1 MQNLRHFR
9 LRKLFERTNVFELL
23 KDSITSLTIFVKK
36 KGAGFPPQPKGWGF
50 QPEDLM
56 NKVLVSDLLSQRG
69 LDVLRENDDFEVD
82 VILTLSHEEL
92 LERIADYDAL
102 LIRSATKVTKDV
114 IDAATRL
121 KVIGR
126 AGVGVDNIDVQASTR
141 NGILVVNTPTGNTI
155 AAAEHTI
162 AMLLAL
168 ARNIVPAGISLRNRS
183 WQRNNFIGVE
193 LYGKI
198 FGTIGLGRIG
208 REVARRIQAFEM
220 QVIAYDPYISASA
233 GEKMGIRFV
242 DRETL
247 FQESDYISVHTHLN
261 AETYHS
267 IGEAE
272 FALMKPSCRLINCAR
287 GGIIDED
294 ALYHALKID
303 QFAGAA
309 LDVFEDEPATDT
321 PLLEL
326 ENFLAVPHLGAS
338 TSEAQEHVAVEVAQ
352 QVINALRG
360 QPVANAVNQPKI
372 DPRILD
378 ILGPYLELAEKIGS
392 FHAQIVEG
400 QISAIKIHYSGTLF
414 QTEDITPITV
424 ALQKG
429 LLAPVLTNVNYVNAP
444 FLIKQRGIA
453 VTETKS
459 ESEADFANSIAIT
472 ITTDKGESVIEGTA
486 FGRKDIRIV
495 RIDQLHINVRP
506 TGYILLIYNRDQ
518 PGMIGLMGTILGE
531 HSINI
536 ADMTVGR
543 SRLSELAL
551 TLINVDSPVP
561 RNVLQTMAAQKK
573 IDFVKQVFL
582 S

>member
-1 MQNLRHFR
+1 MY
-9 LRKLFERTNVFELL
+9 
-23 KDSITSLTIFVKK
+23 
-36 KGAGFPPQPKGWGF
+36 
-50 QPEDLM
+50 
-56 NKVLVSDLLSQRG
+56 KVLVSDLLSQQG
-69 LDVLRENDDFEVD
+69 LDVLEADDDFEVD
-82 VILTLSHEEL
+82 VILDLSHEAL
-92 LERIADYDAL
+92 LERIAAYDAL

-121 KVIGR
+121 KVVGR
-126 AGVGVDNIDVQASTR
+126 AGVGVDNIDVQAATR
-141 NGILVVNTPTGNTI
+141 NGVLVVNTPTGNTI

-168 ARNIVPAGISLRNRS
+168 ARNIVPAGISLKNRS
-183 WQRNNFIGVE
+183 WQRNDFIGVE
-193 LYGKI
+193 LYGKV
-198 FGTIGLGRIG
+198 FGTVGLGRIG
-208 REVARRIQAFEM
+208 REVARRVQAFEM
-220 QVIAYDPYISASA
+220 KVIAYDPYISASA
-233 GEKMGIRFV
+233 AEKIGIQLV

-247 FQESDYISVHTHLN
+247 FRLSDYISVHTHLN

-267 IGEAE
+267 IGASE

-294 ALYHALKID
+294 ALYHALKTG

-326 ENFLAVPHLGAS
+326 DNFLAMPHLGAS
-338 TSEAQEHVAVEVAQ
+338 TSEAQEHVAIEVAQ
-352 QVINALRG
+352 QVMNALHG

-372 DPRILD
+372 DPRTLD

-392 FHAQIVEG
+392 FHTQIVEG
-400 QISAIKIHYSGTLF
+400 RISAVKIQYNGSIF
-414 QTEDITPITV
+414 QQEDITPVTV
-424 ALQKG
+424 ATQKG
-429 LLAPVLTNVNYVNAP
+429 LLTPVLTDVNYVNAP
-444 FLIKQRGIA
+444 FLIKQRGIS

-459 ESEADFANSIAIT
+459 EMEADFANSIT
-472 ITTDKGESVIEGTA
+472 VTVVTDKGETVIEGTA

-506 TGYILLIYNRDQ
+506 TGYILLIYNSDQ
-518 PGMIGLMGTILGE
+518 PGMIGVMGTILGE
-531 HSINI
+531 HGINI

-543 SRLSELAL
+543 SRLWELAV

-561 RNVLQTMAAQKK
+561 RHVLQTIAEQKK

-582 S
+582 P

>member
-1 MQNLRHFR
+1 MY
-9 LRKLFERTNVFELL
+9 
-23 KDSITSLTIFVKK
+23 
-36 KGAGFPPQPKGWGF
+36 
-50 QPEDLM
+50 
-56 NKVLVSDLLSQRG
+56 KVLVSDLLSQQG
-69 LDVLRENDDFEVD
+69 LDVLTENSDFEVD
-82 VILTLSHEEL
+82 VILALSHEEL
-92 LERIADYDAL
+92 LDRIVDYNAL
-102 LIRSATKVTKDV
+102 LIRSATKVTAAV
-114 IDAATRL
+114 IDAAAQL

-126 AGVGVDNIDVQASTR
+126 AGVGVDNIDLQAATR

-168 ARNIVPAGISLRNRS
+168 ARNIVPAGISLRNRA
-183 WQRNNFIGVE
+183 WQRNDFIGVE
-193 LYGKI
+193 LYGKV
-198 FGTIGLGRIG
+198 FGTVGLGRIG
-208 REVARRIQAFEM
+208 REVAGRAQAFGM
-220 QVIAYDPYISASA
+220 QVIAYDPYISANA
-233 GEKMGIRFV
+233 AEKIGIRLV

-267 IGEAE
+267 IGESE
-272 FALMKPSCRLINCAR
+272 FLLMKPSCRLINCAR

-294 ALYHALKID
+294 ALYHALKSE
-303 QFAGAA
+303 QLAGAA
-309 LDVFEDEPATDT
+309 LDVFENEPATDT

-326 ENFLAVPHLGAS
+326 ENVLALPHLGAS

-352 QVINALRG
+352 QVKNALRDE
-360 QPVANAVNQPKI
+360 PVANAVNQPNI
-372 DPRILD
+372 DPRTLD
-378 ILGPYLELAEKIGS
+378 ILGPYLKLTEKIGS

-400 QISAIKIHYSGTLF
+400 QISAIKIHYNGTLF
-414 QTEDITPITV
+414 QEEDITPLTV

-429 LLAPVLTNVNYVNAP
+429 LLAPVLADVNYVNAP
-444 FLIKQRGIA
+444 FLIKQRGIS

-459 ESEADFANSIAIT
+459 ESEANFANSIAIT
-472 ITTDKGESVIEGTA
+472 VVTDKGEAVIEGTA
-486 FGRKDIRIV
+486 FGKKDIRIV

-506 TGYILLIYNRDQ
+506 TGYILLIYNSDQ

-531 HSINI
+531 HNINI

-543 SRLSELAL
+543 SRLWDLAV

-561 RNVLQTMAAQKK
+561 RHVLQTIASQKK

-582 S
+582 PPQEGEFEDFANEDMEVRD

>member
-1 MQNLRHFR
+1 
-9 LRKLFERTNVFELL
+9 
-23 KDSITSLTIFVKK
+23 
-36 KGAGFPPQPKGWGF
+36 
-50 QPEDLM
+50 M
-56 NKVLVSDLLSQRG
+56 NKVLVSDLLAQQG
-69 LDVLRENDDFEVD
+69 LDVLKADDDFEVD
-82 VILTLSHEEL
+82 VILDLSDEAL
-92 LERIADYDAL
+92 LECIAAYDAL
-102 LIRSATKVTKDV
+102 LIRSATKVTKPV

-126 AGVGVDNIDVQASTR
+126 AGVGVDNIDVQAATR
-141 NGILVVNTPTGNTI
+141 NGVLVVNTPTGNTI

-168 ARNIVPAGISLRNRS
+168 ARNIVPAGISLRNRN
-183 WQRNNFIGVE
+183 WQRNDFIGVE
-193 LYGKI
+193 LYGKV
-198 FGTIGLGRIG
+198 FGTVGLGRIG
-208 REVARRIQAFEM
+208 REVARRVQAFEM
-220 QVIAYDPYISASA
+220 RVVAYDPYISASA
-233 GEKMGIRFV
+233 AEKIGIQLV

-247 FQESDYISVHTHLN
+247 FRLSDYISVHTHLN

-267 IGEAE
+267 IGASE

-294 ALYHALKID
+294 ALYHALKTG

-321 PLLEL
+321 PLLDL
-326 ENFLAVPHLGAS
+326 ENLLAMPHLGAS
-338 TSEAQEHVAVEVAQ
+338 TSEAQEHVAIEVAQ
-352 QVINALRG
+352 QVVNALRG
-360 QPVANAVNQPKI
+360 QPVSNAVNQPRI
-372 DPRILD
+372 DPRTLD
-378 ILGPYLELAEKIGS
+378 VLGPYLELAEKMGS
-392 FHAQIVEG
+392 FHTQIVEG
-400 QISAIKIHYSGTLF
+400 RISAIQIHYNGTIF
-414 QTEDITPITV
+414 QEEDVTPITV
-424 ALQKG
+424 AVQKG
-429 LLAPVLTNVNYVNAP
+429 LLAPVLTDVNYVNAP
-444 FLIKQRGIA
+444 FLVKERGIS

-459 ESEADFANSIAIT
+459 EMEADFANSIAIT
-472 ITTDKGESVIEGTA
+472 VVTDKGETVIEGTA

-506 TGYILLIYNRDQ
+506 TGYILLIYNSDQ

-531 HSINI
+531 HGINI

-543 SRLSELAL
+543 SRLWEIAV

-561 RNVLQTMAAQKK
+561 RHVLQTIAEQKK